1 MAPPQIAALA
11 SADSAVANEPHA
23 LSNIAASLGAEVR
36 SGKNR
41 ILRLLVRALNRLA
54 EAEQALAD
62 RDEQIGHLRS
72 LAMTDSLTGL
82 MNRRGF
88 EDYLRR
94 VTASA
99 ERYDEQGVLVYIDLD
114 DFKPINDEIGHDA
127 GDAVL
132 GFVARFFTENVRL
145 TDTVARLGGDE
156 FAILMVQTPAKEGEE
171 RARALQT
178 ALNASHLTYSGY
190 ALPISASMGVAPFVS
205 GSDSKAL
212 VRRADSS
219 MYQDKERRQR
229 KTRAASG
236 PFLIS

>member
-1 MAPPQIAALA
+1 
-11 SADSAVANEPHA
+11 
-23 LSNIAASLGAEVR
+23 
-36 SGKNR
+36 
-41 ILRLLVRALNRLA
+41 
-54 EAEQALAD
+54 
-62 RDEQIGHLRS
+62 
-72 LAMTDSLTGL
+72 

-94 VTASA
+94 VTAAA

-114 DFKPINDEIGHDA
+114 EFKPINDEIGHDA

-132 GFVARFFTENVRL
+132 GFVARFFTENVRV

-171 RARALQT
+171 RARALQG
-178 ALNASHLTYSGY
+178 ALNASH

-205 GSDSKAL
+205 GSDGKAL

-219 MYQDKERRQR
+219 MYQDKERRQHKSR
-229 KTRAASG
+229 GASG
-236 PFLIS
+236 PVLIS